1 MKRTRTYNT
10 RLIKP
15 DFSYST
21 QEIADLFSLHK
32 NAVLRWIGDGLSLI
46 DERKPYLVHGSALIA
61 FLNKRQA
68 DRKRSCQADEFFCC
82 KCRAARPA
90 TGNVV
95 DIVFRNDIKLD
106 LRGRCAVCSTIV
118 RRVGSMKKLPEY
130 QKIFTIQTMQGRHI
144 NDSNHACDNRDIR
157 KEGNDET
164 I

>member
-21 QEIADLFSLHK
+21 REIAGLFSLHK
-32 NAVLRWIGDGLSLI
+32 NAVLRWIGDGLPLI
-46 DERKPYLVHGSALIA
+46 DEQKPYLIHGSALVA

-90 TGNVV
+90 AGKAV

-106 LRGRCAVCSTIV
+106 LRGRCAVCATIV
-118 RRVGSMKKLPEY
+118 RRVGSVKKLTEY
-130 QKIFTIQTMQGRHI
+130 QKIFVIQTMQGRHI

-157 KEGNDET
+157 KEETDET